1 MCFGIAQVYLRSA
14 TCRVYKGHLL
24 NEWVI
29 KPFRKHPKSN
39 KFFSIKSSLQC
50 IHNSY
55 TFCRNSKISQNSSYR
70 FLINFTQQKTIIQR
84 ICGGKHFKRKC
95 RTGLKF
101 DSQLKPLWRHCHVTI
116 HVSPC
121 VMCHNGFT
129 IKTDLFKYKRFKD
142 GGCAY

>member
-1 MCFGIAQVYLRSA
+1 MQ
-14 TCRVYKGHLL
+14 

-50 IHNSY
+50 MHNLY

-101 DSQLKPLWRHCHVTI
+101 DSQLKPLSLSRDIYPDSPKNKIMIKFSLSVI

-129 IKTDLFKYKRFKD
+129 INTDLFKYKRFKD